1 MIIYQDNLFA
11 GRSKGHRVD
20 EIVKVQEQQVINR
33 LQATESQ
40 YQAVLN
46 AIPDS
51 IFRLTRDGNFLSLN
65 REAADMVG
73 SEETLIGKNLRN
85 VLPTD
90 VATMIAG
97 IVLKTLD
104 TGNLQVC
111 EYQLS
116 TPLGMRDYEARL
128 VVSGVDEVVAIVR
141 DITERKQ
148 TEITLHN
155 LAQKFSTAFN
165 CSPDPISISTLKE
178 GRYIEV
184 NDSFVKL
191 SGYARDEVI
200 ERTAFEL
207 NIWVNKSDRTKLLHE
222 LQTQG
227 VVRNTETLFRCKS
240 GKILT
245 VQVSAEVI
253 ELDGI
258 PHLLVITHDVTEHK
272 QTEIKLLQTAQKQA
286 QLYEKLADLN
296 ANLEHQVEERTAQ
309 LQQKIAELAQMQRVK
324 DVVLHTVAHD
334 LRTFVIGNLM
344 VLENMGEKSSLA
356 PNTQSLI
363 SVPRSILDRMIQANN
378 RQLAMLDSLL
388 DIHSCQEQRLNL
400 NQELVPFG
408 EFLEQIITKLQPIL
422 SENQSTIT
430 NLLPPDLP
438 LVMADKTR
446 LEKVLLNLLTYSLQH
461 NPPGLNFTIN
471 AIVEDGMIRTYIQDN
486 GVTMSKAEC
495 DRLFDLQIRDPQAP
509 CSTAI
514 CLKMY
519 LCKQIIQAHG
529 GQIGAT
535 HHPQQGLTFWFT
547 LPLQ

>member
-1 MIIYQDNLFA
+1 MILFKDNLFA
-11 GRSKGHRVD
+11 GRSKGRRVD
-20 EIVKVQEQQVINR
+20 EIVKAQNQQLINR
-33 LQATESQ
+33 LQATEAQ
-40 YQAVLN
+40 YQAILN
-46 AIPDS
+46 AIPDC
-51 IFRLTRDGNFLSLN
+51 IFRLTRDGNYLSLN
-65 REAADMVG
+65 REAADMACF
-73 SEETLIGKNLRN
+73 EETLIGKNIRN
-85 VLPTD
+85 ILPTD
-90 VATMIAG
+90 VATLMQG
-97 IVLKTLD
+97 IILKTLD

-116 TPLGMRDYEARL
+116 TPLGVRDYEARL
-128 VVSGVDEVVAIVR
+128 VVSGVDEVLAIVR

-148 TEITLHN
+148 TEITLRN

-184 NDSFVKL
+184 NDSFVRL

-200 ERTAFEL
+200 DRTAFEL
-207 NIWVNKSDRTKLLHE
+207 NIWVNESDRTKLLHE

-227 VVRNTETLFRCKS
+227 VVRNTEVLFRCKS
-240 GKILT
+240 GKIIT
-245 VQVSAEVI
+245 AQVSAEVI

-258 PHLLVITHDVTEHK
+258 PHLLVITHDITERK
-272 QTEIKLLQTAQKQA
+272 QTEVKLRQTARQQA
-286 QLYEKLADLN
+286 KLYEKLADLN
-296 ANLEHQVEERTAQ
+296 ANLENQVEERTAQ
-309 LQQKIAELAQMQRVK
+309 LQQKIQEIAQMQRVK

-344 VLENMGEKSSLA
+344 VLENMGEKSSLVS
-356 PNTQSLI
+356 NTQSLI
-363 SVPRSILDRMIQANN
+363 SVPRSIIDRMIQGNN

-388 DIHSCQEQRLNL
+388 DIHSCQEQKLNL
-400 NQELVPFG
+400 HQELVPFG
-408 EFLEQIITKLQPIL
+408 GLLEKIIANLQPLL
-422 SENQSTIT
+422 SENQSTVI

-471 AIVEDGMIRTYIQDN
+471 ATVEDGMIRTYIQDN
-486 GVTMSKAEC
+486 GVTMSQADC

-519 LCKQIIQAHG
+519 LCRQIIQAHG
-529 GQIGAT
+529 GQIGVT
-535 HHPQQGLTFWFT
+535 NHSQQGLTFWFT
-547 LPLQ
+547 LPL